1 MKYHFL
7 IFILLSFGLT
17 TYSQR
22 PASSYG
28 GGRGAASSIKG
39 KVTGKLIDNNSKEG
53 LGFAS
58 VALVDTVKRRTI
70 NGTITDEDGRFK
82 LSNVPIGEYEL
93 RISFVGY
100 ESKSISVILS
110 NKKPDVNLAEISM
123 VANLKE
129 LDEVVI
135 EGERELVENKID
147 KIVYNAERDVANAGG
162 DASDVLRR
170 APLLSVDLEGNVSL
184 RGSQNVQ
191 ILVNGKPSS
200 MFAGSPGDALRAIP
214 ADQIKSVEVIT
225 SPSAKYDGEGTAG
238 IINIITKKSNV
249 EGFTGNINLS
259 AGNLSNRGVVG
270 ITAGKGRFGF
280 NANGSAF
287 YSVPRDGSTT
297 FLRRDDLGTETRL
310 LTEDGDNVSDRLGF
324 FATAGAFYDFNAFHS
339 ISSSF
344 RLRGFTSDRENDIVG
359 EFSDPINMVD
369 QNYRRVTDTEN
380 LFSGYEWSLDYT
392 FKVPEQKGRE
402 VAISYKIDGNVQD
415 QDFRIGQED
424 LVGEDPDLLRNER
437 SLNDGNNTE
446 ITYQADYTHPVND
459 NFKVET
465 GAKMILRNVTSDF
478 RNEEFN
484 IIDEERTDFLDYDQN
499 VYAAYASTNIKI
511 GKNYGLIA
519 GARYEFTEIAGQF
532 RDDDNNPFKNDYENI
547 LPSIIFNRKFGRTT
561 SAKVSYSR
569 RIQRP
574 SLRVINPFE
583 DRLNNRDV
591 RAGNPALEPEL
602 TDQYEFSYNTYVKK
616 VSINIALFYRRTTDI
631 IESVLLVD
639 DDGVGRTTFQNV
651 GTANS
656 IGTNIFTS
664 ATLFKIWTL
673 RGGINLFTYDGT
685 GTIDGQRVS
694 NQALLWNGN
703 LNSNIK
709 LKKDWVIDMF
719 GFYRAPRQTLQGV
732 NPSFSIFSMGIRKQ
746 IWEKRGS
753 IGIRIV
759 EPFFPN
765 KSFGSELSG
774 DTFFQESEVLI
785 PFRSFG
791 INFSYK
797 FGKLDFKQRQ
807 RRSKIRNDDVERGG
821 SDSQGQF

>member
-1 MKYHFL
+1 MNRNLL
-7 IFILLSFGLT
+7 IIILLAVGLT
-17 TYSQR
+17 ANAQR

-28 GGRGAASSIKG
+28 VGRGGTSAIKG
-39 KVTGKLIDNNSKEG
+39 KVSGTLIDSGTKEA

-58 VALVDTVKRRTI
+58 VALIDPVKKKTI
-70 NGTITDEDGRFK
+70 NGTITEEDGKFK
-82 LSNVPIGEYEL
+82 LTNIPVGNYEL
-93 RISFVGY
+93 KISFIGY
-100 ESKSISVILS
+100 DPKSIPLTLTE
-110 NKKPDVNLAEISM
+110 KKPDVNLEVVPMAGNM
-123 VANLKE
+123 QQ
-129 LDEVVI
+129 LDEVVV

-238 IINIITKKSNV
+238 IINIITKKANV
-249 EGFTGNINLS
+249 EGFTGNVNLS
-259 AGNLSNRGVVG
+259 AGNLSNRGVLG

-280 NANGSAF
+280 NANGSSY
-287 YSVPRDGSTT
+287 YSVPRDGSTS
-297 FLRRDDLGTETRL
+297 FLRRDDVGSETRI
-310 LTEDGDNVSDRLGF
+310 LTENGDNISDRLGF

-339 ISSSF
+339 VASSF
-344 RLRGFTSDRENDIVG
+344 RLRGFTSDRENDVIG
-359 EFSDPINMVD
+359 DFTDPTNGLD
-369 QNYRRVTDTEN
+369 QNYRRITATEN

-415 QDFRIGQED
+415 QDFRIDQND
-424 LVGEDPDLLRNER
+424 LIAEDPSLLRNER
-437 SLNDGNNTE
+437 SLNDGENTE
-446 ITYQADYTHPVND
+446 ITYQLDYTHPVND
-459 NFKVET
+459 NFKIESGV
-465 GAKMILRNVTSDF
+465 KMVRRNVTSDF
-478 RNEEFN
+478 RNEIFN
-484 IIDEERTDFLDYDQN
+484 VVDEQRTDFLDYDQN

-511 GKNYGLIA
+511 GTNYGLIA
-519 GARYEFTEIAGQF
+519 GARYEFTEIAGEF
-532 RDDDNNPFKNDYENI
+532 RDNDNDPFQNDYENI
-547 LPSIIFNRKFGRTT
+547 LPSITFNRKFGKTT
-561 SAKVSYSR
+561 SAKLSYSR

-583 DRLNNRDV
+583 DRLNNRNV
-591 RAGNPALEPEL
+591 STGNPALDPEL
-602 TDQYEFSYNTYVKK
+602 TDQYELSYNTFIKK
-616 VSINIALFYRRTTDI
+616 MSINVALFYRRTSDI
-631 IESVLLVD
+631 IESVLLVND
-639 DDGVGRTTFQNV
+639 EGIGRTTFQNV
-651 GTANS
+651 GEANS

-673 RGGINLFTYDGT
+673 RGGINLFTYDGE

-703 LNSNIK
+703 VNSNIK
-709 LKKDWVIDMF
+709 LPKDWVIDMF

-753 IGIRIV
+753 IGLRIV
-759 EPFFPN
+759 EPFFPD
-765 KSFGSELSG
+765 KSFGSELIG
-774 DTFFQESEVLI
+774 DTFFQESETLI

-807 RRSKIRNDDVERGG
+807 RRSKIRNDDVERSG
-821 SDSQGQF
+821 DNQRQF

>member
-1 MKYHFL
+1 MKQLLPF
-7 IFILLSFGLT
+7 IFCFTIALYTFG
-17 TYSQR
+17 QR

-28 GGRGAASSIKG
+28 GRGQASSIKG
-39 KVTGKLIDNNSKEG
+39 KVTGKLINGTTKES
-53 LGFAS
+53 LSFAS

-70 NGTITDEDGRFK
+70 NGTITEEDGRFK
-82 LSNVPIGEYEL
+82 LSNVPVGSYQL
-93 RISFVGY
+93 KISFVGY
-100 ESKSISVILS
+100 ESKSIAVTLS
-110 NKKPDVNLAEISM
+110 NKKPDVSLEEIKM
-123 VANLKE
+123 VSNLKQ

-249 EGFTGNINLS
+249 EGFTGNVNLS

-280 NANGSAF
+280 NANGSAY
-287 YSVPRDGSTT
+287 YSVPRDGSTS
-297 FLRRDDLGTETRL
+297 FLRRDNLGTETRL
-310 LTEDGDNVSDRLGF
+310 LAEEGDNISDRLGF

-339 ISSSF
+339 VSSSF
-344 RLRGFTSDRENDIVG
+344 RLRGFTSDRENDILG
-359 EFSDPINMVD
+359 EFSDPTNNLN
-369 QNYRRVTDTEN
+369 QNYRRITDTEN

-415 QDFRIGQED
+415 QDFRISQND
-424 LVGEDPDLLRNER
+424 LAISDDPALLRNER
-437 SLNDGNNTE
+437 SLNDGDNTE
-446 ITYQADYTHPVND
+446 ITYQADYTHPVNE
-459 NFKVET
+459 NFKIES
-465 GAKMILRNVTSDF
+465 GAKMVLRNVTSDF

-484 IIDEERTDFLDYDQN
+484 IVDEERTDFLDYDQN

-519 GARYEFTEIAGQF
+519 GARYEFTEIAGRF
-532 RDDDNNPFKNDYENI
+532 RDDDNAPFKNDYENI
-547 LPSIIFNRKFGRTT
+547 LPSITFNRKFGRTT
-561 SAKVSYSR
+561 SAKISYSR

-583 DRLNNRDV
+583 DRLNNRNV
-591 RAGNPALEPEL
+591 SAGNPALDPEL

-616 VSINIALFYRRTTDI
+616 VSINVALFYRRTTDI

-639 DDGVGRTTFQNV
+639 DEGVGRTTFQNV
-651 GTANS
+651 GSANS

-673 RGGINLFTYDGT
+673 RGGVNLFTYDGT
-685 GTIDGQRVS
+685 GIIDGQRVT

-703 LNSNIK
+703 VNSNIK
-709 LKKDWVIDMF
+709 LKKDWVIDLF
-719 GFYRAPRQTLQGV
+719 GFYRAPRQTLQGI

-753 IGIRIV
+753 IGLRIV

-765 KSFGSELSG
+765 KSFGSELVG

-807 RRSKIRNDDVERGG
+807 RRSKIRNDDVERSGG
-821 SDSQGQF
+821 DGQGQF